1 MLWFI
6 RLSPYLWLYLS
17 THANWIVYIHGVV
30 RWNHQL
36 LQIHRNVNAFE
47 NWPLCVFCSLCSGRI
62 NKLTFSHPNIS
73 FHKPPPHPSSLPPL
87 HCMLISPVNVM
98 RVSTWKDTKTMA
110 IVDEILFLGRCHK
123 WLSPLLS
130 STNTNNIYN
139 RIFDYFH
146 LNCWG

>member
-1 MLWFI
+1 MCSD
-6 RLSPYLWLYLS
+6 LSVCPPFSRYIYLHMQIELY
-17 THANWIVYIHGVV
+17 IYGVV

-47 NWPLCVFCSLCSGRI
+47 NWPLCVFCSLCSGHI

-98 RVSTWKDTKTMA
+98 RVSIHMEGYKNNGHCGRN
-110 IVDEILFLGRCHK
+110 IVSGK
-123 WLSPLLS
+123 MSQVTLSP
-130 STNTNNIYN
+130 TE
-139 RIFDYFH
+139 
-146 LNCWG
+146 LNKYQQYL